1 MWVKQTNR
9 REEPFISTTNLISQC
24 LPSIN
29 ITTSDLVWSLI
40 LHKQVIMEL
49 SQDDLDYID
58 SMFDSMDINKDGSIS
73 LRELTKGKHES
84 RIKTEK
90 H

>member
-1 MWVKQTNR
+1 
-9 REEPFISTTNLISQC
+9 
-24 LPSIN
+24 
-29 ITTSDLVWSLI
+29 
-40 LHKQVIMEL
+40 MEL

>member
-1 MWVKQTNR
+1 M
-9 REEPFISTTNLISQC
+9 ISHC
-24 LPSIN
+24 LPSII

-40 LHKQVIMEL
+40 LHKQVMMEL